1 MAVLYENHQRAKRAR
16 LSLLGAVVWSLS
28 CFYWAYVLTSGGT
41 QSGVITLVIGV
52 GLLPLVVLYFY
63 GTAYVVRLSRDGDEV
78 TITTL
83 GLVGPRD
90 LRIPVGAISEVA
102 RPEAGGIVI
111 RVAGRSMP
119 LLVDLQAERINID
132 AITALHPGAGART

>member
-16 LSLLGAVVWSLS
+16 LSLIGAVVWSLS
-28 CFYWAYVLTSGGT
+28 CFYWAHVLNSGGT
-41 QSGVITLVIGV
+41 QPGMIALVIGI

-63 GTAYVVRLSRDGDEV
+63 GTAYVVRLSREGDEV
-78 TITTL
+78 VITTL
-83 GLVGPRD
+83 GLIGPHD
-90 LRIPVGAISEVA
+90 LRAPVSAISDVA

-132 AITALHPGAGART
+132 AITALHPGAGTQP